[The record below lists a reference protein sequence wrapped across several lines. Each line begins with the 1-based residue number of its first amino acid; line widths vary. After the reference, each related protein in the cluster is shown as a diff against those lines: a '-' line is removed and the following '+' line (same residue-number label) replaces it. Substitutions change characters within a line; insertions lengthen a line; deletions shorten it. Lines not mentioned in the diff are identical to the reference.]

1 MEKNL
6 PELQETQVQSLD
18 QENPLEK
25 EMATHSSI
33 LAWRIP
39 WTEGPDGLRP
49 VGLQELDTTEQH
61 THTHTHTHTFHPHTA
76 ESTLFSGAHGL
87 LSRMDHMLGH
97 KTRPRKFRSIEI
109 ISSILSDHNAM
120 GLEIKLQEN

>member
-18 QENPLEK
+18 RENPLEK

-39 WTEGPDGLRP
+39 WTEGPDGLWP

-61 THTHTHTHTFHPHTA
+61 THTHTHTHVPSPHSRIHTVFRCTWTA
-76 ESTLFSGAHGL
+76 LPNGPHARTQ
-87 LSRMDHMLGH
+87 
-97 KTRPRKFRSIEI
+97 
-109 ISSILSDHNAM
+109 N
-120 GLEIKLQEN
+120 